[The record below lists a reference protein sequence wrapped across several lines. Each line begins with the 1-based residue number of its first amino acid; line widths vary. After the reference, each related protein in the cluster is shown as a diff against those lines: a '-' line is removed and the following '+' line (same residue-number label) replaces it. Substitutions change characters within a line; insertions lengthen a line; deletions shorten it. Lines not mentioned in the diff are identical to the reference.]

1 LSDDVRVAL
10 GRRTGP
16 LVLVANLTRDRE
28 GPMDL
33 ADHVHLLNQHGVLPD
48 VVLMDELSGRTP
60 PTGVEVV
67 RASMA
72 GRDGRVHDPVLL
84 GAALA
89 SCHGNM

>member
-1 LSDDVRVAL
+1 
-10 GRRTGP
+10 
-16 LVLVANLTRDRE
+16 
-28 GPMDL
+28 MDL
-33 ADHVHLLNQHGVLPD
+33 ADHVHLLDQHGVIPD

-72 GRDGRVHDPVLL
+72 SRDGRVHDPVLL